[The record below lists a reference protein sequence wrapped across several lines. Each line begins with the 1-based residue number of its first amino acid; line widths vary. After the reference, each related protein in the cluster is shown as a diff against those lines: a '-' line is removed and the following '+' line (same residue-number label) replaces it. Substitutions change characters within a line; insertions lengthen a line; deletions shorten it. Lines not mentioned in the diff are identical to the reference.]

1 MSRVRDIVR
10 VGEFFAVEGH
20 QSVAEV
26 ARIMADLHVGAIL
39 VIDGEEL
46 RGVFSERDLMHRVVL
61 QHRDPDQACV
71 REVMT
76 TEVATIDE
84 LASIEEAMEA
94 MRTHHCRHLPVIRQ
108 GHVVGFLSMRDLMN
122 HELARTTDELH
133 HMLAYIGSSA

>member
-1 MSRVRDIVR
+1 MSCVRDIVR
-10 VGEFFAVEGH
+10 IGELFSVEGH

-26 ARIMADLHVGAIL
+26 ARIMADLQVGAIL

-46 RGVFSERDLMHRVVL
+46 QGIFSERDLMHRVVL
-61 QHRDPDQACV
+61 QHRDPEQACV

-94 MRTHHCRHLPVIRQ
+94 MRSHHCRHLPVTSQ
-108 GHVVGFLSMRDLMN
+108 GRVVGFLSMRDLMN
-122 HELARTTDELH
+122 HELERTTDELH
-133 HMLAYIGSSA
+133 HMRAYIGSSV